1 MFIGALRLIS
11 HLLPDAFP
19 HHRHWKA
26 VDTHPAYWRLAP
38 TVDHLAPQARGGDG
52 GDDNPVTTSMA
63 RNAARGAL
71 DLADWGW
78 TPRPA
83 GRLAEWDGL
92 AGRYLDSVRAR
103 PALAARP
110 PWQGFTAALKA
121 ALPAAYS
128 A

>member
-11 HLLPDAFP
+11 RLLPGTFP

-63 RNAARGAL
+63 RNAAKGAL
-71 DLADWGW
+71 DLADLAGLRA
-78 TPRPA
+78 PPA
-83 GRLAEWDGL
+83 G
-92 AGRYLDSVRAR
+92 
-103 PALAARP
+103 
-110 PWQGFTAALKA
+110 
-121 ALPAAYS
+121 
-128 A
+128 

>member
-63 RNAARGAL
+63 RNAAKGAL
-71 DLADWGW
+71 DLADWG
-78 TPRPA
+78 
-83 GRLAEWDGL
+83 
-92 AGRYLDSVRAR
+92 
-103 PALAARP
+103 
-110 PWQGFTAALKA
+110 
-121 ALPAAYS
+121 
-128 A
+128 

>member
-1 MFIGALRLIS
+1 
-11 HLLPDAFP
+11 
-19 HHRHWKA
+19 
-26 VDTHPAYWRLAP
+26 
-38 TVDHLAPQARGGDG
+38 DG
-52 GDDNPVTTSMA
+52 
-63 RNAARGAL
+63 R
-71 DLADWGW
+71 
-78 TPRPA
+78 
-83 GRLAEWDGL
+83 